1 MPERFRV
8 ELAPSQSITAIKS
21 PRLDLCT
28 RTVLERQE
36 EPMVR
41 FLQRRVYCEPVLP
54 VLCFMCGPDEEAV
67 RRSGRATAAGPCG
80 DDADG
85 QHLARRV
92 EINAPHVP
100 RFGNAEGGF
109 KQLVLHPRA
118 LASMAECRTMPHSAE
133 LDCRVPRSPSRVRF
147 AGLRPPLTAPAGPS
161 LVARRL
167 PKSARSPSAGPI
179 SHWRRLPCRL
189 CFGLP

>member
-36 EPMVR
+36 GPMVR

-109 KQLVLHPRA
+109 KQLVLHPQLLLPWLNAA
-118 LASMAECRTMPHSAE
+118 LWRIQPGSILGARGRRQGFASPG
-133 LDCRVPRSPSRVRF
+133 F
-147 AGLRPPLTAPAGPS
+147 ARP
-161 LVARRL
+161 
-167 PKSARSPSAGPI
+167 
-179 SHWRRLPCRL
+179 
-189 CFGLP
+189 